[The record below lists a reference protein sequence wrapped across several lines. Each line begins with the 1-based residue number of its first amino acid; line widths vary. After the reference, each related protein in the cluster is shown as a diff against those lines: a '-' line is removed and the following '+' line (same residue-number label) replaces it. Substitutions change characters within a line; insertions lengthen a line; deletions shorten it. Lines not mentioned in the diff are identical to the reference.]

1 MSKTKKH
8 KIAKLTDEQY
18 VNYIMS
24 LKNDAAVFTADGKTV
39 VPDGLVGESGKND
52 D

>member
-1 MSKTKKH
+1 MSKAKKH

-24 LKNDAAVFTADGKTV
+24 LKNQSAASAAEGQSS
-39 VPDGLVGESGKND
+39 PDESPRKKQEGE
-52 D
+52 